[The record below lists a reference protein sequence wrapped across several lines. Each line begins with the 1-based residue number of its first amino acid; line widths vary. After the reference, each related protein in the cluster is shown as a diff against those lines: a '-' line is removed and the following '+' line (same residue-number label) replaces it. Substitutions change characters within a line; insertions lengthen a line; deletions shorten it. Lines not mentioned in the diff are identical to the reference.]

1 MNMLKMKRGDVLLIV
16 FLVLLGSAWL
26 LLRQALE
33 SRETVDPA
41 TLRAEIKV
49 DGESFRSVPL
59 GGGEETIEIHSEYG
73 HNTLKVFD
81 GESKWSMPIVRK
93 NLHADGLHLPA
104 WGNDH
109 LRAEPRVRGGGS
121 QRYSKPGRK
130 RRRCLCPLNFV
141 LSSRPRYPPVILP
154 VPPPTGSPTL
164 SPNPR
169 LGRRRAFGAL
179 EFPKYAPP

>member
-49 DGESFRSVPL
+49 DGESFRSVHL

-81 GESKWSMPIVRK
+81 GGIQMVYADCPKKISMQMGFI
-93 NLHADGLHLPA
+93 
-104 WGNDH
+104 
-109 LRAEPRVRGGGS
+109 
-121 QRYSKPGRK
+121 
-130 RRRCLCPLNFV
+130 
-141 LSSRPRYPPVILP
+141 SRPGETIIC
-154 VPPPTGSPTL
+154 VPNRVYVEVVRSGTPSPEE
-164 SPNPR
+164 NGVDAYVR
-169 LGRRRAFGAL
+169 
-179 EFPKYAPP
+179 